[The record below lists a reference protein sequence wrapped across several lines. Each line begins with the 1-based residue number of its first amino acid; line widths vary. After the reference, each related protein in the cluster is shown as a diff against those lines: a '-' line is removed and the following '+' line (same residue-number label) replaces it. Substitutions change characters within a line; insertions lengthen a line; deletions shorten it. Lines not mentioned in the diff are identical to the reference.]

1 MSESY
6 QRLRTMR
13 SVRSAEIRDLRY
25 AAASFR
31 PRPSIVRRLVRA
43 HPARSILE
51 KETWSVDQS
60 QRTFTNRRHLLK
72 GGAAL
77 SGAAVVAAGLSPHTA
92 MAQEAGQSRLQQVLD
107 RGKLVVGTGSTNPPW
122 HYEDADGQLVG
133 FDIEIAK
140 LLAHGLYELTAEQ
153 LANREEWS
161 QRLEF
166 VVEAADARIPN
177 LVADKVDIVCQF
189 MTVYPLRAQQVE
201 FTIPYYREAVTL
213 LFKADSPYTG
223 TADISGQGATIAILE
238 NPDAVSMVHNGVADA
253 EVSTFDSVANSVLAL
268 DSGRVDATAID
279 LSTAQYLT
287 TQSPDMY
294 KIGIDSWQPQTYALA
309 VKPGDQRWLNWVNT
323 ALHEYL
329 AGAYFSYYQAAFAQH
344 FGVELEPP
352 PAGFPIEYR

>member
-1 MSESY
+1 
-6 QRLRTMR
+6 
-13 SVRSAEIRDLRY
+13 VVD
-25 AAASFR
+25 
-31 PRPSIVRRLVRA
+31 PN
-43 HPARSILE
+43 
-51 KETWSVDQS
+51 KEVWSVDKS
-60 QRTFTNRRHLLK
+60 QRTFTNRRHLLR

-92 MAQEAGQSRLQQVLD
+92 LAQDAGQSRLQQVLD

-133 FDIEIAK
+133 FDIEMAK
-140 LLAHGLYELTAEQ
+140 LLARGLFDLTDEQ
-153 LANREEWS
+153 LANRDEWS

-166 VVEAADARIPN
+166 VVEASDARIPN
-177 LVADKVDIVCQF
+177 LVSDKIDIVCQF
-189 MTVYPLRAQQVE
+189 MTVTPDRALEVE

-223 TADISGQGATIAILE
+223 TADITGQGASVAILQNVTAE
-238 NPDAVSMVHNGVADA
+238 DMVHRGVADA
-253 EVSTFDSVANSVLAL
+253 AVSTFDSVANSVLAL

-287 TQSPDMY
+287 AQSPDKY
-294 KIGIDSWQPQTYALA
+294 KVGIDSWQPQTYAFA

-323 ALHEYL
+323 ALHEYM
-329 AGAYFSYYQAAFAQH
+329 AGLWFDYYQAAFAEH

-352 PAGFPIEYR
+352 PAGFPIEFR